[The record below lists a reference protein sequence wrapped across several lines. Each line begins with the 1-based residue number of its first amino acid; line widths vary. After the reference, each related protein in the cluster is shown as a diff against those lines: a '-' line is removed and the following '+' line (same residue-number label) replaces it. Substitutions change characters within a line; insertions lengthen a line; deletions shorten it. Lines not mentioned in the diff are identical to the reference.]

1 MTDSENIVKE
11 LESLKH
17 SRFRSKFHLSEKDD
31 TYIREK
37 GLETIREHAV
47 NFITT
52 RISPEYP
59 GNDGKQTP
67 MKNHPVFI
75 AQHATATCCR
85 GCILKWHKIPEDRAL
100 DEREIQ
106 NLVAIIMTWIE
117 EQMMRFA
124 RKV

>member
-1 MTDSENIVKE
+1 MTDSENIVKK

-17 SRFRSKFHLSEKDD
+17 SQFRSKFHLSEKDD
-31 TYIREK
+31 TYIHEK

-47 NFITT
+47 DFITT
-52 RISPEYP
+52 RVAPKYP

-85 GCILKWHKIPEDRAL
+85 GCVRKWHKIPEDRAL

-106 NLVAIIMTWIE
+106 YLVAIIMAWIE
-117 EQMMRFA
+117 EQMVRFA